1 VKVDTDRFI
10 IGRGPHCNMVIDSPR
25 VSREH
30 VALTRKGVLFLL
42 EDLNSSNGT
51 WLGEERIGLRE
62 LETGDVIKL
71 GNEPVTF
78 VIRAD

>member
-1 VKVDTDRFI
+1 
-10 IGRGPHCNMVIDSPR
+10 M
-25 VSREH
+25 
-30 VALTRKGVLFLL
+30 L

-51 WLGEERIGLRE
+51 WLGEERIGIRE

-71 GNEPVTF
+71 GNEPLTF

>member
-1 VKVDTDRFI
+1 
-10 IGRGPHCNMVIDSPR
+10 
-25 VSREH
+25 
-30 VALTRKGVLFLL
+30 VLFVL

-51 WLGEERIGLRE
+51 WLGEERISMRE

-71 GNEPVTF
+71 GNQPVTF